1 MTSKIKNLFKT
12 SLFLAAIGGMTLF
25 NSCAEESAESSTEP
39 APAAAP
45 AAEATPAPAAEA
57 TPAPIEA
64 APAPAAADAAPA
76 KTDSM
81 DNAETKPTE
90 PSVKQR

>member
-1 MTSKIKNLFKT
+1 MTSKIKNIFKT

-25 NSCAEESAESSTEP
+25 NSCAEESAESNTEP

-45 AAEATPAPAAEA
+45 APEATPAP
-57 TPAPIEA
+57 T
-64 APAPAAADAAPA
+64 PAAADAAPA

-81 DNAETKPTE
+81 DSAETKPTE

>member
-1 MTSKIKNLFKT
+1 MTSKIKNLFQT
-12 SLFLAAIGGMTLF
+12 GLLLAAICSMTLL
-25 NSCAEESAESSTEP
+25 NSCAEESTESSTEP

-45 AAEATPAPAAEA
+45 AAEATPAPA
-57 TPAPIEA
+57 
-64 APAPAAADAAPA
+64 PAAADAAPA

-81 DNAETKPTE
+81 DAAETKPTE

>member
-25 NSCAEESAESSTEP
+25 NSCAEESAESSSEP

-45 AAEATPAPAAEA
+45 AAEATPAPA
-57 TPAPIEA
+57 PAEA

-81 DNAETKPTE
+81 DDAATKPTE

>member
-1 MTSKIKNLFKT
+1 MTSKIKNLFQT
-12 SLFLAAIGGMTLF
+12 GLFLAAIGGMTLF
-25 NSCAEESAESSTEP
+25 NSCAEESTESSTEP

-45 AAEATPAPAAEA
+45 AAEATPAPA
-57 TPAPIEA
+57 PAEA
-64 APAPAAADAAPA
+64 APAPAAADAAPS

-81 DNAETKPTE
+81 DAAETKPTE

>member
-45 AAEATPAPAAEA
+45 AAEATPAPA
-57 TPAPIEA
+57 PAEA

-81 DNAETKPTE
+81 DDAATKPTE